1 MSFATL
7 SVRPDSWATRMTP
20 PHVAIEPIIVSR
32 RFTAAVPLEITAV
45 ETSDML
51 PVKNAVMQ
59 DKKIIPIS
67 I

>member
-1 MSFATL
+1 
-7 SVRPDSWATRMTP
+7 MTP